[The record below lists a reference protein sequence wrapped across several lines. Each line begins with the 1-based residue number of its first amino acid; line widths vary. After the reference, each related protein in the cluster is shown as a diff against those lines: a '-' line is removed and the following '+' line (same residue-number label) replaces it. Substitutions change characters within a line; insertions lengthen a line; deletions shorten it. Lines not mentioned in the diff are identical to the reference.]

1 MAEQS
6 TPEAVP
12 QETTDSMHDAETTQA
27 APAKRAYDPNR
38 YPRPSVT
45 VDLVIFTIQGSDL
58 KALLVKRGVPP
69 YEGVWALPGGFVRIG
84 ESLHETARRELAEET
99 GLEGEDVYLEQLYT
113 FGEPDRDP
121 RTRVITV
128 AYFALVPA
136 DVSRRLHPG
145 TDAAD
150 VRWFSVYHLP
160 DLAFDHARIVDVALR
175 RLRSKLDWTPVAFR
189 LLPEQFTM
197 TQLRNVYQI
206 ILNRELDK
214 QNFSKKML
222 HSRTKVIEPVPNARV
237 TGAHRPAQLYRFV
250 EEGRYEWGAT
260 AGDQP

>member
-1 MAEQS
+1 MAENSERQS
-6 TPEAVP
+6 
-12 QETTDSMHDAETTQA
+12 AERSTEEG
-27 APAKRAYDPNR
+27 YDVTR
-38 YPRPSVT
+38 YQRPSVT
-45 VDLVIFTIQGSDL
+45 VDLVILTIQDADL
-58 KALLVKRGVPP
+58 KVLLVRRGQWP
-69 YEGVWALPGGFVRIG
+69 YEGMWALPGGFVHMD

-99 GLEGEDVYLEQLYT
+99 GLAGDDIYLEQLYT
-113 FGEPDRDP
+113 FGEPGRDP

-136 DVSRRLHPG
+136 DVSRRLRPG
-145 TDAAD
+145 SDAAA

-160 DLAFDHARIVDVALR
+160 ELAFDHARIVALALQ
-175 RLRSKLDWTPVAFR
+175 RLRGKLDWTPIAFR

-197 TQLRNVYQI
+197 SQLRSAYQI
-206 ILNRELDK
+206 ILDRELDK

-222 HSRTKVIEPVPNARV
+222 HSRTKVIEPVPNALV

-250 EEGRYEWGAT
+250 EEGRYEWGAS

>member
-1 MAEQS
+1 MSRELLL
-6 TPEAVP
+6 
-12 QETTDSMHDAETTQA
+12 
-27 APAKRAYDPNR
+27 
-38 YPRPSVT
+38 T
-45 VDLVIFTIQGSDL
+45 VDIACFALAEREL
-58 KALLVKRGVPP
+58 RLLLVRRLEQPFAGD
-69 YEGVWALPGGFVRIG
+69 WALPGGAVGG
-84 ESLHETARRELAEET
+84 EEPLEDAAQRVLHQTT
-99 GLEGEDVYLEQLYT
+99 GLWGLYLEQLYT
-113 FGEPDRDP
+113 FGAPHRDP

-136 DVSRRLHPG
+136 DVSRRLRPG
-145 TDAAD
+145 TDAAA

-160 DLAFDHARIVDVALR
+160 DLAFDHARIVDLALR
-175 RLRSKLDWTPVAFR
+175 RVRGKLDWTPIAFR

-197 TQLRNVYQI
+197 SQLRSAYQI
-206 ILNRELDK
+206 ILDRELDK

-222 HSRTKVIEPVPNARV
+222 HSRTKVIEPVPNALV

>member
-1 MAEQS
+1 MIEHNKPGTADADRVP
-6 TPEAVP
+6 TTEATR
-12 QETTDSMHDAETTQA
+12 E
-27 APAKRAYDPNR
+27 YDPHR
-38 YPRPSVT
+38 YERPSVT
-45 VDLVIFTIQGSDL
+45 VDLVILTIQNSDL
-58 KALLVKRGVPP
+58 RVLLVKRGQWPFA
-69 YEGVWALPGGFVRIG
+69 GAWALPGGFVRME

-99 GLEGEDVYLEQLYT
+99 GLEGEDLYLEQLYT
-113 FGEPDRDP
+113 FGEPGRDP

-136 DVSRRLHPG
+136 DVSRRLHAG

-150 VRWFSVYHLP
+150 VRWFSAYALP
-160 DLAFDHARIVDVALR
+160 DLAFDHARVVDVALR
-175 RLRSKLDWTPVAFR
+175 RVRSKLDWTPIAFR

-197 TQLRNVYQI
+197 SQLRNVYQI

-222 HSRTKVIEPVPNARV
+222 HSRAKVIEPVPNALV

-260 AGDQP
+260 SGDQP

>member
-1 MAEQS
+1 MAEQ
-6 TPEAVP
+6 TERRDPAAVAG
-12 QETTDSMHDAETTQA
+12 HDGPNPAPDA
-27 APAKRAYDPNR
+27 AQAYDPAR

-45 VDLVIFTIQGSDL
+45 VDLVILTIQNADL
-58 KALLVKRGVPP
+58 RALLVQRGQWPF
-69 YEGVWALPGGFVRIG
+69 EGSWALPGGFVHID
-84 ESLHETARRELAEET
+84 ESLHDTARRELAEET
-99 GLEGEDVYLEQLYT
+99 GLAGEDIYLEQLYT
-113 FGEPDRDP
+113 FGDPQRDP

-136 DVSRRLHPG
+136 DVSRRLQPG
-145 TDAAD
+145 SDAAA
-150 VRWFSVYHLP
+150 VRWFSVYDLP
-160 DLAFDHARIVDVALR
+160 PLAFDHARIVEVALR

-197 TQLRNVYQI
+197 SQLRSAYQI

-222 HSRTKVIEPVPNARV
+222 HSRQPVIEPVPNALV
-237 TGAHRPAQLYRFV
+237 KGAHRPAQLYRFV

-260 AGDQP
+260 AGAQP

>member
-1 MAEQS
+1 MDDRE
-6 TPEAVP
+6 EARGPVGQGTAQP
-12 QETTDSMHDAETTQA
+12 A
-27 APAKRAYDPNR
+27 AGDPASDYDPSR

-45 VDLVIFTIQGSDL
+45 VDLVILTVQDNDL
-58 KALLVKRGVPP
+58 RVLLVERAQWPFAGM
-69 YEGVWALPGGFVRIG
+69 WALPGGF
-84 ESLHETARRELAEET
+84 LHIDEAVHDTARRELEEET
-99 GLEGEDVYLEQLYT
+99 GLAGEDIYLEQLYT
-113 FGEPDRDP
+113 FGAPDRDP

-145 TDAAD
+145 SDAAA
-150 VRWFSVYHLP
+150 VRWFSVYDLP
-160 DLAFDHARIVDVALR
+160 QLAFDHARIVDVALR
-175 RLRSKLDWTPVAFR
+175 RVRSKLDWTPIAFR

-197 TQLRNVYQI
+197 TQLRNTYQI
-206 ILNRELDK
+206 ILHRELDK

-222 HSRTKVIEPVPNARV
+222 QSRDKVIEPVPNALV
-237 TGAHRPAQLYRFV
+237 KGAHRPAQLYRFV